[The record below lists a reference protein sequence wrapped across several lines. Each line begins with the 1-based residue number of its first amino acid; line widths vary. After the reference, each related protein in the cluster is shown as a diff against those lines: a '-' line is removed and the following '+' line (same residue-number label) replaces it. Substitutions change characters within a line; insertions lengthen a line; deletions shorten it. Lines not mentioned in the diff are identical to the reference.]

1 MKFNCIDKVR
11 YECKYALDQLIYLDT
26 DDRRI
31 SGNSEA
37 TVSSGFLHNTS
48 GNGNTLLIHY
58 SGGDQ
63 HNMTDI
69 NITSILRKACNSGLL
84 PVIRTLSHYLQ
95 VIITSSH
102 LINPSSAGS

>member
-69 NITSILRKACNSGLL
+69 NITSILRKALRKLWSTSCHTDT
-84 PVIRTLSHYLQ
+84 VTLS
-95 VIITSSH
+95 SSYY
-102 LINPSSAGS
+102 NFVSPY